1 MSIST
6 NPTYRAAAIGVVSAA
21 LLVGAFTIGA
31 SRSSPAAAS
40 QGSAN
45 QGQGSASQSHGA
57 TLTAASGPG
66 ARITVT
72 GVGTVTGTP
81 NQLLLS
87 MGVSVNGASVSSAL
101 GQSNQTVRNVT
112 AALRNGGVAA
122 RDIQTSGLSIYPNY
136 QGNSQ
141 VPVSYQVSESL
152 TATLNNL
159 AKAGSQIQ
167 AAVHAGGNAV
177 TVDNVSLNL
186 TDTGKLL
193 AAARAAAVQDAR
205 AKAAQFAAAL
215 GEPLGPV
222 VSITPEQQISPV
234 YYGLNGDAAASAKAA
249 TVPISPGKQQV
260 SISITVIYAA

>member
-6 NPTYRAAAIGVVSAA
+6 NPGYRAGAIGIASAA

-31 SRSSPAAAS
+31 SRGSPAAAS
-40 QGSAN
+40 QAKGV
-45 QGQGSASQSHGA
+45 
-57 TLTAASGPG
+57 TLTAASSPG

-101 GQSNQTVRNVT
+101 GQANQTVRNVT
-112 AALRNGGVAA
+112 AALRARGVAG
-122 RDIQTSGLSIYPNY
+122 RDIQTSGMSIYPSY

-141 VPVSYQVSESL
+141 VPVGYNVSESL
-152 TATLNNL
+152 TVTLNNL
-159 AKAGSQIQ
+159 SKAGSQMQ
-167 AAVHAGGNAV
+167 AAVQAGGNAV

-193 AAARAAAVQDAR
+193 AAARAAAVHDAQ
-205 AKAAQFAAAL
+205 AKAGQFAAAL
-215 GEPLGPV
+215 HEQLGPV
-222 VSITPEQQISPV
+222 VSITPEQQASPV
-234 YYGLNGDAAASAKAA
+234 FYGDGVATPAASKAA
-249 TVPISPGKQQV
+249 RVPISPGTQQV
-260 SISITVIYAA
+260 SVSITVVYSA

>member
-6 NPTYRAAAIGVVSAA
+6 NPSYRAAAIGVVSAA

-40 QGSAN
+40 QG
-45 QGQGSASQSHGA
+45 QGSASQSHGA
-57 TLTAASGPG
+57 TLTAASAPG

-112 AALRNGGVAA
+112 AALRAGGVAG
-122 RDIQTSGLSIYPNY
+122 RDIQTSDLYISPNY

-141 VPVSYQVSESL
+141 VPVSYNVTESL

-159 AKAGSQIQ
+159 SLAGGQIQ

-177 TVDNVSLNL
+177 TVDGVSLNL

-193 AAARAAAVQDAR
+193 AAARAAAVRDAR

-222 VSITPEQQISPV
+222 ISITPEQQISPI
-234 YYGLNGDAAASAKAA
+234 YYGVNGAAVPSAKAA
-249 TVPISPGKQQV
+249 AVPISPGRQQV
-260 SISITVIYAA
+260 SISITVVYSA